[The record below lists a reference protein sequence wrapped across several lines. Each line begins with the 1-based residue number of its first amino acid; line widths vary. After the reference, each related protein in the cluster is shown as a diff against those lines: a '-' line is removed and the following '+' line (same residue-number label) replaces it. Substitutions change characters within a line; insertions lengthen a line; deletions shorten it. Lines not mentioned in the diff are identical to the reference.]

1 MVQYE
6 EAERRSG
13 EIAEIA
19 FEPGNSTKKKAESLV
34 KYQMEYGI

>member
-1 MVQYE
+1 MVHH
-6 EAERRSG
+6 EAERRSA

-19 FEPGNSTKKKAESLV
+19 FEPGNSTKKKAESLI